1 MKNCNIIYEGKKAM
15 KKRFPAFLLFAVLL
29 LASVLPLFSCGGG
42 RVLKKE
48 VYGRFDT
55 VCTLYDYSGDG
66 DFDKKAALFVSLLS
80 EYDAHFDIYGE
91 GSPGT
96 IAYLNHMAGQG
107 RVSVLPDVEGLL
119 RFGTEVF
126 DMTRG
131 AVNIALGAVTFLWH
145 DARYAD
151 TPYLPSETD
160 ISEAMRHC
168 SMDNLSLPGDG
179 TAAILDAAMSLDV
192 GAIAKGYA
200 AELIAGKMESTG
212 YTSLV
217 IDLGGNLRAIG
228 TRPGGAGFET
238 GIKNP
243 LGSGYSARL
252 TLSDDAVATS
262 GAYERKLTVDG
273 REYGH
278 ITDPVTGYPADN
290 FASVSVTSPDAG
302 MADALSTALF
312 ILSYEDG
319 VALLSYLAR
328 RGVSGAPTYAVW
340 VMKDGSVRKI
350 APPAQ

>member
-1 MKNCNIIYEGKKAM
+1 M
-15 KKRFPAFLLFAVLL
+15 KKRFCVLL
-29 LASVLPLFSCGGG
+29 VLALPLLSAFPLFSCGGG

-48 VYGRFDT
+48 VYGKFDT
-55 VCTLYDYSGDG
+55 VCTLYDYSGEG
-66 DFDKKAALFVSLLS
+66 EEDFDKKAALFVSLLS

-91 GSPGT
+91 GEPGT
-96 IAYLNHMAGQG
+96 MSYLNRMAGQG
-107 RVSVLPDVEGLL
+107 RVDILPDVEGLL
-119 RFGTEVF
+119 RFGIDIY

-131 AVNIALGAVTFLWH
+131 TVNIGMGAVTSLWH
-145 DARYAD
+145 DARRAD
-151 TPYLPSETD
+151 EPYLPSDTD

-168 SMDNLSLPGDG
+168 NMDNFSLPGDG
-179 TAAILDAAMSLDV
+179 TAAIYDPAMSLDV

-200 AELIAGKMESTG
+200 AELIAEKLEGAG

-228 TRPGGAGFET
+228 AKPGGDGFET

-252 TLSDDAVATS
+252 TLSDAAVATS

-278 ITDPVTGYPADN
+278 ITDPETGYPADN
-290 FASVSVTSPDAG
+290 FASVSVVSPDAG
-302 MADALSTALF
+302 VADALSTALF

-319 VALLSYLAR
+319 EALLSYLAR
-328 RGVSGAPTYAVW
+328 RGVPGAPTYAVW

-350 APPAQ
+350 APEAQ